1 MAVLK
6 SFFLCV
12 WKVVDHF
19 CNFQVFFCFF
29 FADQCSQTIDNCW
42 WPTLYLQCCI
52 SGSSQ
57 DVNVSSWLILMVP
70 FNEELISF
78 STKSMIWVIGW
89 FETKSMIWVW
99 LPLFKTATQSVKLC
113 TSPFLKV
120 SASFI
125 LANDHWLQWQS
136 CSLNFFLSF
145 HFCLFCKL
153 CRNSFLY
160 LCNML

>member
-1 MAVLK
+1 M
-6 SFFLCV
+6 

-19 CNFQVFFCFF
+19 CNFQAFLVFFCRPIFSNN
-29 FADQCSQTIDNCW
+29 QQLLITN
-42 WPTLYLQCCI
+42 PYLQCCI

-78 STKSMIWVIGW
+78 STKSMIWVIEW

-153 CRNSFLY
+153 CRNCFLY
-160 LCNML
+160 LCNMLQASPSSSII